1 MLLSASAL
9 LLATASPQ
17 AATDI
22 TPFSL
27 ATRPQI
33 VDLGDTIYDWDRQQV
48 RRAPGVKLADSTANC
63 NTDGWETQRNG
74 QTDQVHDC
82 GFD

>member
-9 LLATASPQ
+9 LLAATSPQ
-17 AATDI
+17 VAADI

-27 ATRPQI
+27 ATRPHI
-33 VDLGDTIYDWDRQQV
+33 VALTDGEYDWDRQQV

-63 NTDGWETQRNG
+63 NTAGWETQRNG
-74 QTDQVHDC
+74 QTDEVHDC